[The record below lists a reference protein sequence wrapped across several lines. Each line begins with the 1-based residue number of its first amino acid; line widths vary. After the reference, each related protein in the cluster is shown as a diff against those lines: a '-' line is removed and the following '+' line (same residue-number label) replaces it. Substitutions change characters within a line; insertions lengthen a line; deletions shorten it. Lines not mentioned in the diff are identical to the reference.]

1 MNINDKINALVSI
14 KHWAVSHMEYDF
26 ASRVREVE
34 RSLLEIVTDYVKVI
48 KPIQYLSNE
57 QKEFLLDIQ
66 ILNHLP
72 KERLRDLKLILIL
85 P

>member
-14 KHWAVSHMEYDF
+14 KHWAVSNMEYDF

-34 RSLLEIVTDYVKVI
+34 RSLLEISTDYIKI
-48 KPIQYLSNE
+48 KPIQYLSND
-57 QKEFLLDIQ
+57 QKEFLFDIQ
-66 ILNHLP
+66 ILNYLS

>member
-1 MNINDKINALVSI
+1 MSNNDKINALVSI
-14 KHWAVSHMEYDF
+14 KHWAVSNMEYDF

-34 RSLLEIVTDYVKVI
+34 RSLLEISTDYIKVI
-48 KPIQYLSNE
+48 KPIQYLSND
-57 QKEFLLDIQ
+57 QKEFLFDIQ
-66 ILNHLP
+66 ILNYLS